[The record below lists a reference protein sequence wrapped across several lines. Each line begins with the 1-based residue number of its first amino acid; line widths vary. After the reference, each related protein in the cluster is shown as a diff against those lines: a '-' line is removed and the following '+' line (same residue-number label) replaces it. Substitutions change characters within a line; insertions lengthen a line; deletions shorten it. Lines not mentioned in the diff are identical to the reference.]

1 MSSMEKKKLFVVILL
16 FTSVLF
22 PLKVAAQSPSTTTQQ
37 LAPLSAKQNARA
49 DFKQK
54 LQTIR
59 DARKKTI
66 VEKIDAK
73 IATTN
78 KKTTDKMTLAL
89 DKLSAILTKL
99 SQRSA
104 ALKAAGKDTAG
115 IESLVTL
122 ANSAI
127 NTAKT
132 AVAAQ
137 VLKQYDITITT
148 EANLKI
154 NVGTVVSQFRL
165 DLQAVHKTVVDAKQA
180 VQKAAT
186 ELARITG
193 KTNDSATNAA
203 TTK

>member
-1 MSSMEKKKLFVVILL
+1 MEKKKLFVVILL

-22 PLKVAAQSPSTTTQQ
+22 PFKVAAQSPTDTTKQF
-37 LAPLSAKQNARA
+37 APLSAKQNARA
-49 DFKQK
+49 EFKQK

-59 DARKKTI
+59 DAKKKTI

-73 IATTN
+73 IASTN
-78 KKTTDKMTLAL
+78 KNATDKMNLAL
-89 DKLSAILTKL
+89 DKLSAIITKL
-99 SQRSA
+99 SGRSA
-104 ALKAAGKDTAG
+104 ALKAAGKDTAAV
-115 IESLVTL
+115 ESLITL

-132 AVAAQ
+132 AVDAQ
-137 VLKQYDITITT
+137 ALKQYDITITT
-148 EANLKI
+148 DANLKI

-180 VQKAAT
+180 VQKVAT

>member
-1 MSSMEKKKLFVVILL
+1 MEKKKFFVVIL
-16 FTSVLF
+16 FFVSVFF
-22 PLKVAAQSPSTTTQQ
+22 PFNVQAQTPSATTRQ
-37 LAPLSAKQNARA
+37 LAPLSNKQSARA
-49 DFKQK
+49 EFQQK

-59 DARKKTI
+59 DTRKKTI
-66 VEKIDAK
+66 VEKIDAR

-78 KKTTDKMTLAL
+78 KNATDKMTLAL

-99 SQRSA
+99 SQRSTT
-104 ALKAAGKDTAG
+104 LKAAGKNTAG
-115 IESLVTL
+115 AESLITL

-137 VLKQYDITITT
+137 ALKQYDITITT
-148 EANLKI
+148 DQNLKM

-193 KTNDSATNAA
+193 KTNDSATSAA